1 MITDTLICK
10 SKIVKF
16 IVYIFSISRIF
27 ESLKEY
33 ISGEREIERERVRES
48 GKGRPAY

>member
-1 MITDTLICK
+1 M
-10 SKIVKF
+10 VKF
-16 IVYIFSISRIF
+16 IVYISSISRIF

-33 ISGEREIERERVRES
+33 ISGERVRES